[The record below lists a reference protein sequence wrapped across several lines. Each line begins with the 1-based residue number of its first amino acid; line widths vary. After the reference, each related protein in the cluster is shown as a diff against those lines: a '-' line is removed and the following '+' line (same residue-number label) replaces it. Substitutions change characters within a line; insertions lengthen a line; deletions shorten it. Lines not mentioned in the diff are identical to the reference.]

1 MFSAMKQKRYPGV
14 KPFEAA
20 DKALFFGRQRDI
32 ADLSDL
38 IALERLVVLFGKS
51 GYGKS
56 SLINAGIIPGLSTDD
71 QEEELIQPLLVRLGS
86 YQEGQSKTPL
96 ENLLGRLREISTE
109 TTETAFLDGLAP
121 ERSLWYHFNRRQ
133 TASGRRYLLILD
145 QFEEFFTYPPAQQ
158 QAFKTELAELL
169 YVDTPQAIRRAAAGL
184 DKAQRRLLATPLEV
198 KLLLAIRSDRMSL
211 LDSMKDKLPAILHKR
226 FELKGLTNDQARAA
240 IEKPAIS
247 TDGNF
252 AALPF
257 TYSEAALNLMVDK
270 LSETWSAGHSGIEA
284 FQLQILCEYLE
295 GEIIAGR
302 IPNNRIEPQHFE
314 SKINNIYEGYYLRLI
329 GKLEPPSARPAAQQL
344 IEEGLIFQDAQTGE
358 ARRLSVDADVLVQ
371 RFGPPVSQELLR
383 QLESTFLLRREA
395 SSTGG
400 FNYEVSHDTL
410 LAPIQK
416 SRDTRIAREAAE
428 RERAQAKRRQKRL
441 ATLLAAALLALALVT
456 AAVLYVL
463 KLRNDAVREKQNAE
477 NALNDLIIA
486 QRAKERIEF
495 KNLLSGIERVLT
507 KNCPDAA
514 TLTEFDTQKNKY
526 QEDAELNVKISE
538 IDQKLIPCR

>member
-1 MFSAMKQKRYPGV
+1 MKQKRYPGV

-32 ADLSDL
+32 ADLRDL

-56 SLINAGIIPGLSTDD
+56 SLINAGIVPSLSTAEQD
-71 QEEELIQPLLVRLGS
+71 ELPMQPVLVRLGS
-86 YQEGQSKTPL
+86 YQEGQSATPL
-96 ENLLGRLREISTE
+96 ENLLSRLRELSTE
-109 TTETAFLDGLAP
+109 TTETAFLDDLDPAH
-121 ERSLWYHFNRRQ
+121 SLWYYFKRRQ
-133 TASGRRYLLILD
+133 TESGRRYLLILD
-145 QFEEFFTYPPAQQ
+145 QFEEFFTYPPVQQ

-226 FELKGLTNDQARAA
+226 FELKGLTEEQAKAA

-247 TDGNF
+247 TDGDF

-270 LSETWSAGHSGIEA
+270 LSETRYAGHSGIEA

-302 IPNNRIEPQHFE
+302 IRQNRIEPQHFE
-314 SKINNIYEGYYLRLI
+314 SKINDIYEGYYLRLI
-329 GKLEPPSARPAAQQL
+329 AKLEPPSARPAAQQL
-344 IEEGLIFQDAQTGE
+344 IEEGLIFQDAQSGE

-371 RFGPPVSQELLR
+371 RFGPPVSKELLR

-416 SRDTRIAREAAE
+416 SRDVRIAREAAE
-428 RERAQAKRRQKRL
+428 RERALAKRRQRRL
-441 ATLLAAALLALALVT
+441 ASLLVAALLALAVVT

-463 KLRNDAVREKQNAE
+463 KLRNDAVREKLNAE

-514 TLTEFDTQKNKY
+514 TLTEFDTEKNKY
-526 QEDAELNVKISE
+526 QDDAELTVKISE

>member
-1 MFSAMKQKRYPGV
+1 MKQKRYPGV

-56 SLINAGIIPGLSTDD
+56 SLINAGIIPGLSTA
-71 QEEELIQPLLVRLGS
+71 EPAEPPMQPVLVRLGS
-86 YQEGQSKTPL
+86 YQEGQSTTPL
-96 ENLLGRLREISTE
+96 ENLLSRLREISAE
-109 TTETAFLDGLAP
+109 TAETAFLDELAP

-133 TASGRRYLLILD
+133 TASGQRYLLILD

-226 FELKGLTNDQARAA
+226 FELKGLTEEQARAA
-240 IEKPAIS
+240 IENPAIS
-247 TDGNF
+247 TDGDF

-270 LSETWSAGHSGIEA
+270 LSETRSAGHAGIEA

-302 IPNNRIEPQHFE
+302 IPQNRIEPQHFE
-314 SKINNIYEGYYLRLI
+314 SKINAIYEGYYLRLI
-329 GKLEPPSARPAAQQL
+329 GKLEPPSARPAAQHL
-344 IEEGLIFQDAQTGE
+344 IEEGLIFQDAQSGE

-371 RFGPPVSQELLR
+371 RFGPPVSKELLR

-395 SSTGG
+395 GSTGG

-416 SRDTRIAREAAE
+416 SRAARIAREAAD
-428 RERAQAKRRQKRL
+428 RDRAQAKRRQRRL
-441 ATLLAAALLALALVT
+441 ASLLVAALLALAVVT
-456 AAVLYVL
+456 IAVLYVL
-463 KLRNDAVREKQNAE
+463 KLRNDAVREKLNAE
-477 NALNDLIIA
+477 KALNDLIIA

-514 TLTEFDTQKNKY
+514 TLTEFDAQKNKY
-526 QEDAELNVKISE
+526 RDDAELNVKISE